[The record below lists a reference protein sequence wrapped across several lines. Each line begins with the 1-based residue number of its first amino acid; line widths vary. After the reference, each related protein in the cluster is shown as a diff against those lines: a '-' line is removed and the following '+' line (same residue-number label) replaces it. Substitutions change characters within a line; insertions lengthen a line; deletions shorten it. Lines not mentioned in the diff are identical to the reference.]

1 MGGRFQLKKYLIIRL
16 LEQQLPEFKFNIE
29 LDFPFNPKHIPKV
42 PQRRVRKACY
52 QSFALYKKSFKP
64 KCSPRFRFIKDEW
77 AWGKHDDHIDAISH
91 LFCDDNFIEFEL
103 LGHVFGIVKNE
114 NWQNY
119 YENYID
125 KSQSLKENFI
135 FSHMIEID
143 YLIDIDLALTVF
155 ND

>member
-1 MGGRFQLKKYLIIRL
+1 MGGRFHLKKYLIIRL
-16 LEQQLPEFKFNIE
+16 LEQQLPELKFNIE

-91 LFCDDNFIEFEL
+91 LFCDDNFHKQYLASGAQDPEQQ
-103 LGHVFGIVKNE
+103 VFKGWDGIKGIIHRE
-114 NWQNY
+114 
-119 YENYID
+119 
-125 KSQSLKENFI
+125 
-135 FSHMIEID
+135 
-143 YLIDIDLALTVF
+143 A
-155 ND
+155 